1 MDFTYG
7 ADDNAPSFV
16 ESGTYP
22 ATVKKAAE
30 KTSKSG
36 NAMLEI
42 IWRLD
47 NGLELFDHVVDHPH
61 PLCRKKSDQFLV
73 AMGKEA
79 AKGTKVPVE
88 AEELQGQRADL
99 VIELAD
105 GKNEVK
111 GYAVSTSEAP
121 QDGKGPF

>member
-22 ATVKKAAE
+22 ATIKRATEGKSKA
-30 KTSKSG
+30 G
-36 NAMLEI
+36 NPMLTL

-47 NGLELFDHVVDHPH
+47 NGLELFDHIVESPK

-73 AMGKEA
+73 AIGMEGKKG
-79 AKGTKVPVE
+79 AKVSVDV
-88 AEELQGQRADL
+88 AELDGQRADL
-99 VIELAD
+99 VIVLLD
-105 GKNEVK
+105 GNNEVK
-111 GYAVSTSEAP
+111 GYAECSTEESDE
-121 QDGKGPF
+121 KKPF